1 MQPKSFRQLRNSL
14 ISGTCSGMG
23 PTLALLL
30 SLAPC
35 WAERKDPAR
44 VEHVALIAEAVDS
57 VTEDQRERAALVTI
71 AKFESGLCWS
81 VASGRVHGGDGE
93 GPWQIEPGSRR
104 QKPYSGTDLK
114 SLSHAAGEA
123 LWLWRHSWQCGPA
136 LESRFRAYAGL
147 PCSST
152 WSGAHAR
159 TGFLFFVSN
168 RLQQLAQVAKD

>member
-1 MQPKSFRQLRNSL
+1 
-14 ISGTCSGMG
+14 MG

-35 WAERKDPAR
+35 WAERKDPHR

-57 VTEDQRERAALVTI
+57 VTDDHRERAALVTI

-93 GPWQIEPGSRR
+93 GPWQIEPGSHRPG
-104 QKPYSGTDLK
+104 PYSGTTQQALT
-114 SLSHAAGEA
+114 HAAGEA
-123 LWLWRHSWQCGPA
+123 LWLWRHSWQCGPSA
-136 LESRFRAYAGL
+136 ESRFRAYAGL
-147 PCSST
+147 PCSSP
-152 WSGAHAR
+152 WLGAGAR
-159 TGFLFFVSN
+159 TGFFFFATN